1 MLEGSDKGVFM
12 VPSSYM
18 ENSGYIF
25 MDIMKNAKFFPNLD
39 KNAQRKYPLLYD
51 KKQNKA
57 MAIATDQEYAMA
69 GMTNDIDSGAPFW
82 PTYVYGN
89 RMFKLVEA
97 EEFIELAAKSSSDKI
112 KSVAAGLNV
121 ESNPVLVVVTLK

>member
-1 MLEGSDKGVFM
+1 M
-12 VPSSYM
+12 
-18 ENSGYIF
+18 I
-25 MDIMKNAKFFPNLD
+25 IMKNAKFFPNLD

-82 PTYVYGN
+82 PTYVSGN

-97 EEFIELAAKSSSDKI
+97 EEFIELAAKSSSDKM
-112 KSVAAGLNV
+112 KSVAAGLNI